1 MTTALILED
10 EPLLAEQLRDKLA
23 RLWPELK
30 ITGMPAEGREALRM
44 ARQMQPDIAFL
55 DIRLPGMTGLEV
67 ATALPAHTRVVFVTA
82 YDEFAVEAFR
92 AAAVDYLLKPVS
104 DERLAA
110 TIERLR
116 REGNQNRDE
125 LLALLQQVGAGAAP
139 SWLQWI
145 RAGLGETTVLV
156 PVEEVVYFR
165 ADAKYTSVVT
175 RDKEHLVRRAISQ
188 LESQLDPDKFW
199 RIHRGVIVRVD
210 QIASASRDL
219 RGRYVLTLRDRP
231 EKLRSS
237 QAYGHLFKHM

>member
-30 ITGMPAEGREALRM
+30 IVGMPAEGREALRM
-44 ARQMQPDIAFL
+44 ARQTQPDIAFL
-55 DIRLPGMTGLEV
+55 DIRLPGLSGLEV
-67 ATALPAHTRVVFVTA
+67 AAALPEHTRVVFVTA
-82 YDEFAVEAFR
+82 HDEFAVEAFR
-92 AAAVDYLLKPVS
+92 AAAVDYLLKPAS

-110 TIERLR
+110 TVERLR
-116 REGNQNRDE
+116 REGTQNRKE
-125 LLALLQQVGAGAAP
+125 LLELLQQVGAGAAP

-199 RIHRGVIVRVD
+199 RIHRGIIVRVD
-210 QIASASRDL
+210 QIASAGRNL

-237 QAYGHLFKHM
+237 QAYGHLFRHM

>member
-30 ITGMPAEGREALRM
+30 IVGMPGEGREALRM
-44 ARQMQPDIAFL
+44 ARQTQPDIAFL
-55 DIRLPGMTGLEV
+55 DIRLPGLSGLEV
-67 ATALPAHTRVVFVTA
+67 AAALPEHTRVVFVTA
-82 YDEFAVEAFR
+82 HDEFAVEAFR
-92 AAAVDYLLKPVS
+92 AAALDYLLKPVS

-116 REGNQNRDE
+116 REGSQNREE
-125 LLALLQQVGAGAAP
+125 LLALLQQVGAAP

-156 PVEEVVYFR
+156 PVEEVVYFH

-188 LESQLDPDKFW
+188 LESQLDPDRFW
-199 RIHRGVIVRVD
+199 RIHRGIIVRVD

>member
-30 ITGMPAEGREALRM
+30 IVGMPAEGREALRM
-44 ARQMQPDIAFL
+44 ARQTQPDIAFL
-55 DIRLPGMTGLEV
+55 DIRLPGMPGIEV
-67 ATALPAHTRVVFVTA
+67 AAALPAHTRVVFVSA

-92 AAAVDYLLKPVS
+92 TAAVDFLLKPVT
-104 DERLAA
+104 DERLSA
-110 TIERLR
+110 TIERLQ
-116 REGNQNRDE
+116 REGNRNREE
-125 LLALLQQVGAGAAP
+125 LLALLQQVSAAP

-156 PVEEVVYFR
+156 PVDEVVYFR

-175 RDKEHLVRRAISQ
+175 RDREHFVRRAISQ

-199 RIHRGVIVRVD
+199 RIHRGIIARVD

>member
-30 ITGMPAEGREALRM
+30 IVGMPAEGREALRM
-44 ARQMQPDIAFL
+44 ARQTQPDIAFL
-55 DIRLPGMTGLEV
+55 DIRLPGLSGLEV
-67 ATALPAHTRVVFVTA
+67 AAALPEHTRVVFVTA
-82 YDEFAVEAFR
+82 HDEFAVEAFR
-92 AAAVDYLLKPVS
+92 AAAVDYLLKPAS

-110 TIERLR
+110 TVGRLR
-116 REGNQNRDE
+116 REGTQNRKE
-125 LLALLQQVGAGAAP
+125 LLELLQQVGAGAAT

-237 QAYGHLFKHM
+237 QAYGHLFRHM

>member
-23 RLWPELK
+23 RLWPELE
-30 ITGMPAEGREALRM
+30 IVGMPGEGREALRM
-44 ARQMQPDIAFL
+44 ARQTQPDIAFL
-55 DIRLPGMTGLEV
+55 DIRLPGLSGLEV
-67 ATALPAHTRVVFVTA
+67 AAALPEHTRVVFVTA
-82 YDEFAVEAFR
+82 HDEFAVEAFR

-104 DERLAA
+104 DERLVA

-116 REGNQNRDE
+116 REGSQNREE
-125 LLALLQQVGAGAAP
+125 LLALLQQVGAAP

-145 RAGLGETTVLV
+145 RAGLAETTVLV

-188 LESQLDPDKFW
+188 LESQLDPNKFW

-210 QIASASRDL
+210 QIASAGRDL

-237 QAYGHLFKHM
+237 QAYGHLFRHM

>member
-30 ITGMPAEGREALRM
+30 IVGMPGEGREALRM
-44 ARQMQPDIAFL
+44 ARRTQPDIAFL
-55 DIRLPGMTGLEV
+55 DIRLPGLSGLEV
-67 ATALPAHTRVVFVTA
+67 AAALPEHTRVVFVTA
-82 YDEFAVEAFR
+82 HDEFAVEAFR

-104 DERLAA
+104 DERLVA

-116 REGNQNRDE
+116 REGSQNREE
-125 LLALLQQVGAGAAP
+125 LLALLQQVGAAP

-156 PVEEVVYFR
+156 PVEEAVYFR

>member
-30 ITGMPAEGREALRM
+30 IVGMPGEGREALRM
-44 ARQMQPDIAFL
+44 ARQTQPDIAFL
-55 DIRLPGMTGLEV
+55 DIRLPGLSGLEV
-67 ATALPAHTRVVFVTA
+67 AAALPEHTRVVFVTA
-82 YDEFAVEAFR
+82 HDEFAVEAFR

-116 REGNQNRDE
+116 REGSQNREE
-125 LLALLQQVGAGAAP
+125 LLALLQQVGAAP

-237 QAYGHLFKHM
+237 RAYGHLFKHM

>member
-30 ITGMPAEGREALRM
+30 IVGMPGEGREALRM
-44 ARQMQPDIAFL
+44 ARQTQPDIAFL
-55 DIRLPGMTGLEV
+55 DIRLPGLSGLEV
-67 ATALPAHTRVVFVTA
+67 AAALPEHTRVVFVTA
-82 YDEFAVEAFR
+82 HDEFAVEAFR

-110 TIERLR
+110 TIERLL
-116 REGNQNRDE
+116 REGSQNREE
-125 LLALLQQVGAGAAP
+125 LLALLQQVSAAP

-156 PVEEVVYFR
+156 PVDEVVYFR

-175 RDKEHLVRRAISQ
+175 RDKEHLVRRAISK

-199 RIHRGVIVRVD
+199 RIHRGIIVRVD

>member
-1 MTTALILED
+1 MTSALILED

-23 RLWPELK
+23 LLWPELE
-30 ITGMPAEGREALRM
+30 IVGMPAEGREALRL
-44 ARQMQPDIAFL
+44 AREAEPDIAFL
-55 DIRLPGMTGLEV
+55 DIRLPGMSGLEV
-67 ATALPAHTRVVFVTA
+67 AAALPAHTRVVFVTA

-110 TIERLR
+110 TIKRLQ
-116 REGNQNRDE
+116 REGNQNREE

-145 RAGLGETTVLV
+145 RAGLGDTTVLV
-156 PVEEVVYFR
+156 PVDEVVYFR
-165 ADAKYTSVVT
+165 ADAKYTSVMT
-175 RDKEHLVRRAISQ
+175 REREHHVRRAISQ
-188 LESQLDPDKFW
+188 LESQLDPGKFW
-199 RIHRGVIVRVD
+199 RIHRGIIVRVD

>member
-30 ITGMPAEGREALRM
+30 IVGMPAEGREALRM
-44 ARQMQPDIAFL
+44 ARQTQPDVAFL
-55 DIRLPGMTGLEV
+55 DIRLPGLSGLEV
-67 ATALPAHTRVVFVTA
+67 AAALPEHTRVVFVTA

-92 AAAVDYLLKPVS
+92 AAAVDYLLKPVT

-116 REGNQNRDE
+116 RERSQNREE

-156 PVEEVVYFR
+156 PVDEVVYFR

-237 QAYGHLFKHM
+237 QTYGHLFKHM

>member
-30 ITGMPAEGREALRM
+30 IVGMPGEGREALRM
-44 ARQMQPDIAFL
+44 ARQTQPDIAFL
-55 DIRLPGMTGLEV
+55 DIRLPGLSGLEV
-67 ATALPAHTRVVFVTA
+67 AAALPEHTRVVFVTA
-82 YDEFAVEAFR
+82 HDEFAVEAFR

-104 DERLAA
+104 DERLVA

-116 REGNQNRDE
+116 REGSQNREE
-125 LLALLQQVGAGAAP
+125 LLALLQQVGAAP

-156 PVEEVVYFR
+156 PVEEAVYFR

>member
-30 ITGMPAEGREALRM
+30 IVGMPGEGREALRM
-44 ARQMQPDIAFL
+44 ARQTQPDIAFL
-55 DIRLPGMTGLEV
+55 DIRLPGLSGLEV
-67 ATALPAHTRVVFVTA
+67 AAALPEHTRVVFVTA
-82 YDEFAVEAFR
+82 HDEFAVEAFR

-116 REGNQNRDE
+116 REGSQNREE
-125 LLALLQQVGAGAAP
+125 LLALLQQVGAAP

>member
-30 ITGMPAEGREALRM
+30 IVGMPAEGREALRM
-44 ARQMQPDIAFL
+44 ARQTQPDIAFL
-55 DIRLPGMTGLEV
+55 DIRLPGLSGLEV
-67 ATALPAHTRVVFVTA
+67 AAALPEHTRVVFVTA
-82 YDEFAVEAFR
+82 HDEFAVEAFR

-116 REGNQNRDE
+116 REGSQNREE
-125 LLALLQQVGAGAAP
+125 LLALLQQVGAAP

-156 PVEEVVYFR
+156 PVEEVVYFH

-188 LESQLDPDKFW
+188 LESQLDPDRFW
-199 RIHRGVIVRVD
+199 RIHRGIIVRVD

-219 RGRYVLTLRDRP
+219 RGRYVLILRDRP

>member
-30 ITGMPAEGREALRM
+30 IVGMPGEGREALRM
-44 ARQMQPDIAFL
+44 ARQTQPDIAFL
-55 DIRLPGMTGLEV
+55 DIRLPGLSGLEV
-67 ATALPAHTRVVFVTA
+67 AAALPEHTRVVFVTA
-82 YDEFAVEAFR
+82 FDEFAVEAFR

-116 REGNQNRDE
+116 REGSQNREE
-125 LLALLQQVGAGAAP
+125 LLALLQQVGAAP

-156 PVEEVVYFR
+156 PVEEAVYFR

>member
-1 MTTALILED
+1 MKSALILED
-10 EPLLAEQLRDKLA
+10 EPLLAEQLRGKLA
-23 RLWPELK
+23 LLWPELE
-30 ITGMPAEGREALRM
+30 IVGMPAEGREALRL
-44 ARQMQPDIAFL
+44 AREAEPDIAFL
-55 DIRLPGMTGLEV
+55 DIRLPGMSGLEV
-67 ATALPAHTRVVFVTA
+67 AAALPAHTRVVFVTA

-110 TIERLR
+110 TINRLR
-116 REGNQNRDE
+116 REGNQNREE
-125 LLALLQQVGAGAAP
+125 LLALLQQVSAAP

-145 RAGLGETTVLV
+145 RAGLGDTTVLV
-156 PVEEVVYFR
+156 PVDEVVYFR
-165 ADAKYTSVVT
+165 ADAKYTSVMT
-175 RDKEHLVRRAISQ
+175 REREHHVRRAISQ
-188 LESQLDPDKFW
+188 LESQLDPGKFW
-199 RIHRGVIVRVD
+199 RIHRGIIVRVD